1 MGIPTCDNNYL
12 LHSSNP
18 SVGEK
23 VKIRILGVPLDLGQE
38 RRGVDMGP
46 SAVRA
51 AGLNAAI
58 KSLVHDVED
67 TGNLHV
73 KIPEEQHFGE
83 KRAKYLTEIAEACWD
98 VAQRVHRSLEEGFL
112 PLLLGGDHSIAIGTA
127 AGVSKFYRDRG
138 QDVGLMWVDAHGD
151 MNTPE
156 TSPSG
161 NIHGMPFAATLGFG
175 PEALT
180 RIYDYSPKLRPD
192 RCVLIGARD
201 LDAREA
207 RIIKRSGVHVFTMR
221 DIDEQGMRGVME
233 RSLDLAKRETAGFI
247 VSFDMDVMDPSEA
260 PGVGTPVR
268 GGLTFREAHLALEM
282 VADSGKML
290 ALELVEIN
298 PIIDIMN
305 KTAIL
310 GVGLISSAL
319 GKKIL

>member
-1 MGIPTCDNNYL
+1 MR
-12 LHSSNP
+12 
-18 SVGEK
+18 V
-23 VKIRILGVPLDLGQE
+23 RILGAPLDLGQE

-58 KSLVHDVED
+58 KNLGHDVED

-73 KIPEEQHFGE
+73 RIPEEQHFGD
-83 KRAKYLTEIAEACWD
+83 KRAKYLTEIAETCRD
-98 VAQRVHRSLEEGFL
+98 VAQRVYRTLEEGLF

-127 AGVSKFYRDRG
+127 AGGSKFYRDQG
-138 QDVGLMWVDAHGD
+138 SDIGLMWIDAHGD
-151 MNTPE
+151 MNTPD

-175 PEALT
+175 PEALS
-180 RIYDYSPKLRPD
+180 RIYDYAPKLRPD

-201 LDAREA
+201 LDTREG
-207 RIIKRSGVHVFTMR
+207 RTIKKSGVHVFTMR

-233 RSLDLAKRETAGFI
+233 KSLALANRETAGFI

-282 VADSGKML
+282 IADSGKML
-290 ALELVEIN
+290 AFELVEIN

-305 KTAIL
+305 KTAVL